1 MAPHANET
9 LTPNKLWSRHSPP
22 LSRIGWTTN
31 STIRSMNRVLQVFL
45 EVLSFIR
52 KGTQKKQETEGET
65 EASRLDSQPNEP

>member
-1 MAPHANET
+1 
-9 LTPNKLWSRHSPP
+9 
-22 LSRIGWTTN
+22 
-31 STIRSMNRVLQVFL
+31 MNRVLQVFL